1 MYYRQGAPARRFQG
15 KVDKV
20 GRCAYVLPAF
30 RGRDAASG
38 VDRDTNTSFST
49 SMQQAARSTFAA
61 ANGVDRPG
69 HAPSRF
75 WALTLGSVGVVYGD
89 IGTSPLY
96 AVRESVLAAVGPT
109 APAGEEVILGILS
122 LIIWALILIVSVKY
136 VIILLRADNN
146 GEGGTLALM
155 ALAQRALQS
164 RGIRTVIT
172 LGMISAA
179 LFYGDAMITP
189 ALSVLSAVE
198 GLEVVTPAFHSY
210 VVPLAVLILFALF
223 AVQSRGTARVASFFG
238 PITLV
243 WFFALAI
250 AGIWHI
256 AQNPTVLGAFN
267 PGHGV
272 RFLLSHGMIGL
283 ATLGAVFLVVTGSEA
298 LYADLGHFGRGPIR
312 TAWFAV
318 ALPALTLN
326 YLGQGALLLGNS
338 KAIENPF
345 FLLYP
350 DWALLPM
357 VVLATAATVIASQAV
372 ITGAYSLTR
381 QAVQLG
387 LLPRLEIRHTSES
400 QFGQIYMPRV
410 NTLLLIGVL
419 LLVVLFKSSGALAS
433 AYGIAVTGTMVVT
446 ATMALIVVWRVWNW
460 PLWAAAAL
468 MIPFL
473 LIDLVFLGANM
484 LKVFQGGWVP
494 LLIGA
499 MVMVVMLTWRKGARI
514 LALKTRRMETPIDN
528 LIESLEKTQISRV
541 PGTAVFLTA
550 DPDSAPTALL
560 HSLKHYKVLH
570 QRNIIL
576 TMTTETTPRVSAVDR
591 VTIEPLGG
599 SFQRVLLR
607 FGFMETP
614 NVPKALGLARKEGL
628 SFDIMTTSF
637 FLSRR
642 SVRPDSRSGMPA
654 WQDRLFILLARNAD
668 DASSYFQLP
677 TDRVVEIGTQVAV

>member
-1 MYYRQGAPARRFQG
+1 
-15 KVDKV
+15 
-20 GRCAYVLPAF
+20 
-30 RGRDAASG
+30 
-38 VDRDTNTSFST
+38 
-49 SMQQAARSTFAA
+49 MQQAARLDIRAT
-61 ANGVDRPG
+61 NGADDTAR
-69 HAPSRF
+69 AQRRF
-75 WALTLGSVGVVYGD
+75 WALALGSIGVVYGD

-96 AVRESVLAAVGPT
+96 AVRESVLAAVGPN
-109 APAGEEVILGILS
+109 AAASEEVILGILS
-122 LIIWALILIVSVKY
+122 LIVWALILIVSIKY
-136 VIILLRADNN
+136 VTILLRANNN

-155 ALAQRALQS
+155 ALAQRAL
-164 RGIRTVIT
+164 RGRGLVVIA

-198 GLEVVTPAFHSY
+198 GLEIVTPALEAY

-223 AVQSRGTARVASFFG
+223 AVQSRGTARVATFFG

-243 WFFALAI
+243 WFIALAV
-250 AGIWHI
+250 AGVWHVS
-256 AQNPTVLGAFN
+256 QNPSVLGAFN
-267 PGHGV
+267 PVHGV
-272 RFLLSHGMIGL
+272 SFLLSHGVIGL
-283 ATLGAVFLVVTGSEA
+283 LTLGAVFLVVTGSEA
-298 LYADLGHFGRGPIR
+298 LYADLGHFGAGPIR
-312 TAWFAV
+312 MAWFAV
-318 ALPALTLN
+318 ALPALTIN
-326 YLGQGALLLGNS
+326 YLGQGALLLANPE
-338 KAIENPF
+338 AIENPF

-350 DWALLPM
+350 EWALLPM
-357 VVLATAATVIASQAV
+357 VGLATAATVIASQAV
-372 ITGAYSLTR
+372 ISGAYSLTR

-387 LLPRLEIRHTSES
+387 LLPRLEIRHTSEE
-400 QFGQIYMPRV
+400 QFGQIYMPRI
-410 NTLLLIGVL
+410 NTLLLLGVL
-419 LLVVLFKSSGALAS
+419 LLVVLFRSSGALAS

-446 ATMALIVVWRVWNW
+446 ALLALIVIWKFWKW

-468 MIPFL
+468 MVPFL
-473 LIDLVFLGANM
+473 LIDLTFLGANL

-499 MVMVVMLTWRKGARI
+499 MVMVVMITWRRGARI
-514 LALKTRRMETPIDN
+514 LAEKTRRLETPIDN
-528 LIESLEKTQISRV
+528 LIESLEKKELCRV

-550 DPDSAPTALL
+550 DPGSAPTALL

-570 QRNIIL
+570 ERNVVL
-576 TMTTETTPRVSAVDR
+576 TMITETTPRVSVADR
-591 VTIEPLGG
+591 VSIEPLGG

-628 SFDIMTTSF
+628 SFDIMSTSF

-642 SVRPDSRSGMPA
+642 SVRPDTRSGMPV